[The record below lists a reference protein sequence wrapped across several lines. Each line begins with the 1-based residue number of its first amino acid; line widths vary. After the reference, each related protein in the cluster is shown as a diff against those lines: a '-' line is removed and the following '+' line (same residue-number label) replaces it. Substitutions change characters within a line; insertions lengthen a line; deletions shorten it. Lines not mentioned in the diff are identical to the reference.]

1 MKKNDRGWAQLDFG
15 MTLVFLM
22 VIVAFIG
29 GKIQDYVQEKNW
41 QMEAARTDA
50 FAAASRSYAGRNYS
64 TLLGA
69 ATTTSP
75 AVITVDMLK
84 NTGFLPASFSAT
96 NSRGQLLQT
105 YIIRNNQST
114 EMLQGMIVASGGT
127 AYPLKALITMAKTI
141 KTGFGGYIE
150 NGQTITGALRAWHIP
165 LAEYGAV
172 SGNGHLA
179 VMLSANELTSAQE
192 DNDRLYRFQVNG
204 RPDLNTMHTAIDMDS
219 NNINNA
225 GAVNAVSGNFSGD
238 VQGTNGN
245 FTQNL
250 TAGGQVRGDTIQAD
264 TDIVAGGQ
272 ITGTGIR
279 ANGNLSAGGVLQLDQ
294 VNISG
299 VACYPNGMISRD
311 AAGGILSCQSGA
323 WAGQAK
329 MNILTVNGAS
339 SCTNSGAMIA
349 VCPADTFV
357 ISGSYQLTAW
367 GRKSSHNSPDAMFVD
382 PVNNRFVV
390 NAPTNNDTTCFR
402 AIATC
407 AKFQ

>member
-75 AVITVDMLK
+75 AVITVDMRK

-311 AAGGILSCQSGA
+311 AAGGILSCQSGV
-323 WAGQAK
+323 WTPAGKNALERRTWSVGSGNNYGDACQAS
-329 MNILTVNGAS
+329 L
-339 SCTNSGAMIA
+339 NSQG
-349 VCPADTFV
+349 
-357 ISGSYQLTAW
+357 LTALGW
-367 GRKSSHNSPDAMFVD
+367 VATGSDACTEDNQTCTVD
-382 PVNNRFVV
+382 NVRCFAVRVN
-390 NAPTNNDTTCFR
+390 
-402 AIATC
+402 
-407 AKFQ
+407 